1 MNLFELKIED
11 VAVQQ
16 MPLYF
21 VSGKLSRTRNGQSRQ
36 NFLWKAAWDQR
47 LASKSRDLSTRNL
60 SNISKPRD
68 KQTKGLWVGKQESDI
83 AIKSSQRESKM
94 MAWVLTAYDLLRN

>member
-21 VSGKLSRTRNGQSRQ
+21 VSGKLRRTRNGQSRQ
-36 NFLWKAAWDQR
+36 DFLWKAVWDQR
-47 LASKSRDLSTRNL
+47 VASKSRDLSTRNL
-60 SNISKPRD
+60 RNIYQSLETSRRKDCGLGSRN
-68 KQTKGLWVGKQESDI
+68 QT
-83 AIKSSQRESKM
+83 
-94 MAWVLTAYDLLRN
+94 